1 MGEHEENGADGEPG
15 RGPVKS
21 AERTVRIL
29 QALAP
34 PPYVLSVAQLQ
45 ERTGYPRS
53 SLHALLRTL
62 VDLRWIEPPAG
73 PTGGYGIGSQALLTG
88 TAYLDRDPALPSALA
103 AVEAVRDETPA
114 RRTSP
119 VWTPRERRVP
129 RDAGGAGRAP
139 DPLARGAFPAGVRD
153 RPRQGAARRTVAREL
168 DALLPGAALPPLT
181 PDTVPDRA
189 SLDAELD
196 EVRRRGW
203 AVERGQNLP
212 GTVCVGVGWST
223 ASGHG
228 RPELQPARRPGHD
241 AEVERVAGA
250 LVRAADRLA
259 RDPAGGRR
267 PLTRPAGDSSHRAI
281 GAFGPR
287 RPRPA
292 RP

>member
-1 MGEHEENGADGEPG
+1 MDEHEGNGSDGDPG

-29 QALAP
+29 QALAQ

-62 VDLRWIEPPAG
+62 VDLHWIEPPAG

-88 TAYLDRDPALPSALA
+88 TAYLDRDPALPFALA
-103 AVEAVRDETPA
+103 AVEAVRDETRCTTHVARLEPA
-114 RRTSP
+114 G
-119 VWTPRERRVP
+119 
-129 RDAGGAGRAP
+129 AGGPGNVVYLATREAP
-139 DPLARGAFPAGVRD
+139 DAHRTHSRVGRFLPAYATALGKALLAERSRA
-153 RPRQGAARRTVAREL
+153 EL
-168 DALLPGAALPPLT
+168 DALLPGAELPPLT

-189 SLDAELD
+189 ALDAELD

-212 GTVCVGVGWST
+212 GTVCVGV
-223 ASGHG
+223 
-228 RPELQPARRPGHD
+228 RVEYRIPATDALSCSLPADLATD
-241 AEVERVAGA
+241 AEVERVAGV

-259 RDPAGGRR
+259 RDLRAAGVR
-267 PLTRPAGDSSHRAI
+267 
-281 GAFGPR
+281 
-287 RPRPA
+287 
-292 RP
+292 

>member
-29 QALAP
+29 QALAQ

-88 TAYLDRDPALPSALA
+88 TAYLDRDPALPFALA
-103 AVEAVRDETPA
+103 AVEAVRDETRCTTHVA
-114 RRTSP
+114 RLDPTGN
-119 VWTPRERRVP
+119 VVYLATRE
-129 RDAGGAGRAP
+129 AP
-139 DPLARGAFPAGVRD
+139 DAHRAHSRVGRFLPAYATALGKALLAERSAG
-153 RPRQGAARRTVAREL
+153 EL
-168 DALLPGAALPPLT
+168 DALLPGADLPPLT
-181 PDTVPDRA
+181 PDTVPDRP

-212 GTVCVGVGWST
+212 GTVCVGV
-223 ASGHG
+223 
-228 RPELQPARRPGHD
+228 RVEYRIPATDALSCSLPADLATD
-241 AEVERVAGA
+241 AEVERVAGV
-250 LVRAADRLA
+250 LVRAAGRLA
-259 RDPAGGRR
+259 TDLREAGIR
-267 PLTRPAGDSSHRAI
+267 
-281 GAFGPR
+281 
-287 RPRPA
+287 
-292 RP
+292 